1 MSAIAVNGA
10 AGKMG
15 IAIMNVLVSRGHSI
29 AAAFEHKNS
38 PQIGKRIDAYLQGL
52 AEHQQGEG
60 TVFEVLSRD
69 RLAASDGVIDFSA
82 PEATLSLIDEAVQ
95 TGKPV
100 VIGTTGLGEAQINA
114 IKKASEIIPVIV
126 SPNMAVGV
134 NLLFKLT
141 EIAAKTL
148 KDRYD
153 IEIFE
158 AHHRHK
164 KDAPSGT
171 AKKLL
176 EIVKSSASE
185 LIDFRSVDG
194 RSGIIG
200 ERSKDEIGMM
210 VLRGGDIVGEHTVFF
225 IGEGERLELTHRA
238 TSRNNFAMGAVLAL
252 EFLLHQPPGMYSMFD
267 VLGF

>member
-1 MSAIAVNGA
+1 MSAIAVQGA
-10 AGKMG
+10 AGRVG
-15 IAIMNVLVSRGHSI
+15 TAIMNMLVSRGHAI
-29 AAAFEHKNS
+29 AAAFEHKSS
-38 PQIGKRIDAYLQGL
+38 PHIGKRIHSFLHVSDAQREGL
-52 AEHQQGEG
+52 S
-60 TVFEVLSRD
+60 TVFEVLSHD

-82 PEATLSLIDEAVQ
+82 PEATLSLIDAAVKVK
-95 TGKPV
+95 KPV
-100 VIGTTGLGEAQINA
+100 VIGTTGLSEGQKTA
-114 IKKASEIIPVIV
+114 IKKASETIPVIF

-158 AHHRHK
+158 AHHKHK

-171 AKKLL
+171 AKRLL
-176 EIVKSSASE
+176 EIVKSSSSE
-185 LIDFRSVDG
+185 LKDFHSVDG

-200 ERSKDEIGMM
+200 ERSNDEIGMM

-225 IGEGERLELTHRA
+225 IGEGERIELTHRA
-238 TSRNNFAMGAVLAL
+238 TSRNNFAMGAVLSM
-252 EFLLHQPPGMYSMFD
+252 EFLLRQPPGMYSMFD

>member
-1 MSAIAVNGA
+1 MSAIAVQGA
-10 AGKMG
+10 AGRVG
-15 IAIMNVLVSRGHSI
+15 TAIMNVLVSRGHSI

-38 PQIGKRIDAYLQGL
+38 PQIGKRIDAFLQG
-52 AEHQQGEG
+52 AGRQQEIN
-60 TVFEVLSRD
+60 TVFEVLSPE
-69 RLAASDGVIDFSA
+69 RLAACDGVIDFSA
-82 PEATLSLIDEAVQ
+82 PEATLSLIDVAVNAK
-95 TGKPV
+95 KPV
-100 VIGTTGLGEAQINA
+100 VIGTTGLGEAQISV
-114 IKKASEIIPVIV
+114 IKKASEKIPVIV

-148 KDRYD
+148 KERYD

-171 AKKLL
+171 AKRLL

-185 LIDFRSVDG
+185 LQDFRSVEG

-225 IGEGERLELTHRA
+225 VGEGERLELTHRA
-238 TSRNNFAMGAVLAL
+238 TSRNNFATGAVLAI